1 MLCVGI
7 RKQSLTRASKTGRLG
22 PMSVT
27 LSQSS
32 RWFARPLTLVIA
44 VLLTVVAATG
54 FLGLR
59 YWQERQA
66 ANLAHER
73 SRQVLETLDRLRSI
87 IADVEAQRRGYLLT
101 LDPSYL
107 KAYGVSDESV
117 RRDAQALQALVAGDP
132 LQNHR
137 AGHLAL
143 TVAAKLREIDDI
155 VKTARTS
162 SGPAAL
168 AMIRSLDEIRS
179 QIDQMVDHERFL
191 LVDQEKRAEAL
202 EQRKAWLIATA
213 VVIVAVLAGAALALA
228 RLEASRRRKATAG
241 ERPAPER
248 SRGAR
253 QEDPAPGRRQHHRD
267 HHLGSRRAHSRGQ

>member
-1 MLCVGI
+1 
-7 RKQSLTRASKTGRLG
+7 
-22 PMSVT
+22 MSVI

-32 RWFARPLTLVIA
+32 RWFARPLALVVA
-44 VLLTVVAATG
+44 VLLTVVVATG

-73 SRQVLETLDRLRSI
+73 SRQVLETLDRLKTV

-117 RRDAQALQALVAGDP
+117 RRDAQALQALVASDP

-155 VKTARTS
+155 VKTAQTS

-191 LVDQEKRAEAL
+191 LRGSGEARRGTRTT
-202 EQRKAWLIATA
+202 QS
-213 VVIVAVLAGAALALA
+213 LAD
-228 RLEASRRRKATAG
+228 R
-241 ERPAPER
+241 
-248 SRGAR
+248 
-253 QEDPAPGRRQHHRD
+253 
-267 HHLGSRRAHSRGQ
+267 

>member
-1 MLCVGI
+1 
-7 RKQSLTRASKTGRLG
+7 
-22 PMSVT
+22 MSVT
-27 LSQSS
+27 LRQSS

-44 VLLTVVAATG
+44 VLLSVIAGAG

-73 SRQVLETLDRLRSI
+73 SRQVLETLDRLKSI
-87 IADVEAQRRGYLLT
+87 LADVEAQRRGYLLT

-117 RRDAQALQALVAGDP
+117 RRDAQALQALVVGDP

-137 AGHLAL
+137 AGHLAV

-155 VKTARTS
+155 VKTARAG

-191 LVDQEKRAEAL
+191 NVDHEKRSEANRHGAHRYPSNQTGFPVRPSAL
-202 EQRKAWLIATA
+202 G
-213 VVIVAVLAGAALALA
+213 AGSC
-228 RLEASRRRKATAG
+228 R
-241 ERPAPER
+241 
-248 SRGAR
+248 
-253 QEDPAPGRRQHHRD
+253 
-267 HHLGSRRAHSRGQ
+267 

>member
-1 MLCVGI
+1 MRTVAAFPLYWQC
-7 RKQSLTRASKTGRLG
+7 SASASENNRSREHRRPG
-22 PMSVT
+22 PMSVI

-32 RWFARPLTLVIA
+32 RWFARPLALVVA
-44 VLLTVVAATG
+44 MLLTVVAGSG
-54 FLGLR
+54 FLGFR

-73 SRQVLETLDRLRSI
+73 SRQVLETLDRLKTI

-132 LQNHR
+132 LQSHR

-162 SGPAAL
+162 GLATL
-168 AMIRSLDEIRS
+168 AMIRSLDEI
-179 QIDQMVDHERFL
+179 
-191 LVDQEKRAEAL
+191 
-202 EQRKAWLIATA
+202 
-213 VVIVAVLAGAALALA
+213 
-228 RLEASRRRKATAG
+228 
-241 ERPAPER
+241 
-248 SRGAR
+248 
-253 QEDPAPGRRQHHRD
+253 
-267 HHLGSRRAHSRGQ
+267 